1 MLEVT
6 LNELEKLKL
15 DEYNDVEITL
25 AINNVS
31 ELSREKIKE
40 YQKQGYKITKIRV
53 FAKENQ
59 EYQNVPYD
67 VQTYMH
73 IREKLEE
80 LVKGISMDLPE
91 KERFVEVY
99 KRICS
104 AIRYDNQISDP
115 VTKEEKEYC
124 DAQENNSRN
133 LVNGLLYGKCV
144 CAGFADILRNAL
156 SMVNIESKY
165 VFGEIYLREID
176 EESFKKYKAKPDEY
190 YIKIGKRYIIIDA
203 HAWNKVKL
211 DGKWYNVDI
220 TYDALDV
227 RLGRNPQNCL
237 KTDREIRLEDR
248 KKCFEGPKCVTKVS
262 EEEIAKLFNP
272 QARYIKNIK
281 IPELKDIKAML
292 EYTIEDTVDMIGE
305 IRKKFINLKEKVNEF
320 FSRKRTSL
328 LETPNDDGDDSENNS
343 SATTD
348 SKHSWDLENWG
359 MRKEEIS
366 KDAISSITQDEEK
379 EENISKD
386 RDNYE

>member
-6 LNELEKLKL
+6 LNELKKLKS
-15 DEYNDVEITL
+15 DEYNNVEITL

-40 YQKQGYKITKIRV
+40 YQKKGYKITKIRV

-59 EYQNVPYD
+59 EYQNAPYD

-80 LVKGISMDLPE
+80 LVKDISIDLPE

-104 AIRYDNQISDP
+104 AIRYDNQVSDP
-115 VTKEEKEYC
+115 ETKEEKAYC
-124 DAQENNSRN
+124 KAQEDNSRN

-165 VFGEIYLREID
+165 IFGEIYLKEI
-176 EESFKKYKAKPDEY
+176 EEENFKKYKAKADEY
-190 YIKIGKRYIIIDA
+190 YIKSGKRYIIIDA

-211 DGKWYNVDI
+211 DGKWYNVDA

-227 RLGRNPQNCL
+227 RLGKNPQNCL
-237 KTDREIRLEDR
+237 KTDREIRIEDR

-272 QARYIKNIK
+272 KARYIKDRK

-292 EYTIEDTVDMIGE
+292 GYVIEDTADMMGD
-305 IRKKFINLKEKVNEF
+305 IRRKFTKLKEKANEF
-320 FSRKRTSL
+320 FSRKNTSL
-328 LETPNDDGDDSENNS
+328 LESPKEDGESFENNLNVS
-343 SATTD
+343 SNAQ
-348 SKHSWDLENWG
+348 HSWDLENWE
-359 MRKEEIS
+359 MRKEDFS
-366 KDAISSITQDEEK
+366 KDVTGSIPQDKEK
-379 EENISKD
+379 KEKISKD
-386 RDNYE
+386 R